1 MTITEPATP
10 YLMAPSASTSKGAK
24 VNSEIASNYVKEY
37 VQIEPADRYNF
48 LENVFTRNSEA
59 LIDFLARLRAS
70 FRSDVS
76 KGLFSLVYEIIIN
89 HKIEHEIK
97 AKLFVQSLI
106 FYESED
112 LEVVTKLLESVKVYL
127 TNLSNIDQTLGLVKY
142 VFHTGN

>member
-1 MTITEPATP
+1 MAIPERVTP
-10 YLMAPSASTSKGAK
+10 YQMAPSASTSKGAK
-24 VNSEIASNYVKEY
+24 VTSEIASNYVKEY

-59 LIDFLARLRAS
+59 LIDFLALLRAS

-97 AKLFVQSLI
+97 TKLFVQSLI

-112 LEVVTKLLESVKVYL
+112 LEVDTKLLESAMVYL
-127 TNLSNIDQTLGLVKY
+127 TNLPNIDQTLGLAKY

>member
-1 MTITEPATP
+1 MAIPERVTP

-24 VNSEIASNYVKEY
+24 VTSEIASNYVKEY

-59 LIDFLARLRAS
+59 LIDFLALLRAS

-89 HKIEHEIK
+89 H
-97 AKLFVQSLI
+97 
-106 FYESED
+106 
-112 LEVVTKLLESVKVYL
+112 
-127 TNLSNIDQTLGLVKY
+127 
-142 VFHTGN
+142 